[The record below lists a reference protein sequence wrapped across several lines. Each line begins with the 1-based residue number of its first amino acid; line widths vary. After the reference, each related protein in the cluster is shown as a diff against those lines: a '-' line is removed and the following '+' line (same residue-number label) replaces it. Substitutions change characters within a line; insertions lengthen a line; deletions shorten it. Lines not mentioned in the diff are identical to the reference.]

1 MKPPD
6 EPEVSVL
13 ALHRGWG
20 QTEESHHIGDRL
32 TAEFRATSSPALAQD
47 DQSDRSRSRC
57 RAVCPSELPAG
68 AAVSPPWSIWRAG
81 YQGLVH
87 GRHAVACNAIHRAS
101 WAYPT
106 SGHGRRSPAYRV
118 SGPASAGT
126 VSPVCGVAVPSV
138 SPPRH
143 CLPNITYGRQSLE
156 PPPRN
161 RANSCRSRSF
171 SASASRRASASSTR
185 ACLSS

>member
-1 MKPPD
+1 MKPSH

-68 AAVSPPWSIWRAG
+68 AAVSPPWSMWRAG

-87 GRHAVACNAIHRAS
+87 GRHAVACKRHSSGFLGLPNIRAR
-101 WAYPT
+101 AT
-106 SGHGRRSPAYRV
+106 FSGV
-118 SGPASAGT
+118 SGIGSGIGRDGL
-126 VSPVCGVAVPSV
+126 PVCGVAVPSV

-171 SASASRRASASSTR
+171 SASASPR